1 MPSLQGFQLD
11 LAELGHVG
19 RDLARP
25 ECVLAERDGTL
36 WVSDGRG
43 IATRIDPDGSQAL
56 LGPEVGEPNGMA
68 IDAAGD
74 LIVATMT
81 GGKVWRLRRDG
92 RAEVLLDSL
101 DGAPLG
107 AVNFCLFDHLGRLW
121 ISVSTR
127 RQPWWSAVVSPQ
139 PDGYVIL
146 VDEKGPRVVADGLVC
161 ANEVRLDARGE
172 HLYAVETLRSRV
184 VRFPI
189 RPDGSL
195 GEREVYGPD
204 GLPGRGSYIDGIT
217 FDAEGNLWATT
228 ICRNGIV
235 VITPSGDAHTVVEEP
250 NEELLARL
258 EGAIAVGAVQPLDL
272 ASCAGATLQLPTSI
286 TFGGPDLRTV
296 YVGSLAMPRLPT
308 FRSPV
313 PGLPLSHWR

>member
-1 MPSLQGFQLD
+1 MPDIRGFQLD
-11 LAELGHVG
+11 LTELKFTG
-19 RDLARP
+19 RDLVRP
-25 ECVLAERDGTL
+25 ECVVAERDGTL
-36 WVSDGRG
+36 WTSDGRG
-43 IATRIDPDGSQAL
+43 LATRIDPDGAQAL
-56 LGPEVGEPNGMA
+56 LGPEVGEPNGIA

-74 LIVATMT
+74 LIVATMS
-81 GGKVWRLRRDG
+81 GGKVHRMRRDG
-92 RAEVLLDSL
+92 RVEVLLDSL

-107 AVNFCLFDHLGRLW
+107 AVNFCLCDPLGRLW
-121 ISVSTR
+121 VSVFSR
-127 RQPWWSAVVSPQ
+127 RLPWWDAIASPQ
-139 PDGYVIL
+139 PDGYIIL
-146 VDEKGPRVVADGLVC
+146 IDEKGARVVAEGIVT

-172 HLYAVETLRSRV
+172 HLYVAESLRARIL
-184 VRFPI
+184 RFPI

-204 GLPGRGSYIDGIT
+204 GLSGRGAYIDGFA

-235 VITPSGDAHTVVEEP
+235 VITPGGDAHTVVEEP

-258 EGAIAVGAVQPLDL
+258 EGAVAAGAAQPLDL

-296 YVGSLAMPRLPT
+296 YVGSLAMSRLPT